1 MFRVVLHKKALRE
14 LQKLSP
20 SLRERIV
27 SALRE
32 LARNPFTGDV
42 KPIKGIKGLYRRR
55 VGKYRII
62 YVVDFEENVIVVLRI
77 APREKAYK

>member
-20 SLRERIV
+20 TLRERIV
-27 SALRE
+27 GALRE

-42 KPIKGIKGLYRRR
+42 KPIKGIRGLYRRR

-62 YVVDFEENVIVVLRI
+62 YVVDFEENVIVILRI